1 MKNGLKECRNV
12 KKTQRDSCE
21 RAAPVAYS
29 LACRRSHR
37 RTICLQHGMA
47 ARRLENYHSPQMRE
61 IKGAEKRMI
70 VIHNL

>member
-12 KKTQRDSCE
+12 KKRSAT
-21 RAAPVAYS
+21 AASVP
-29 LACRRSHR
+29 RRLPTLWPAGA
-37 RTICLQHGMA
+37 RTAEQFVCWRGMA

-70 VIHNL
+70 VFHKL